1 MNTVNMI
8 HAMQKRISRR
18 SYVGKS
24 LTDDQKKLLEAFI
37 QENTAVPFSSS
48 VGCIILDLPG
58 MGTTELKKLG
68 TYGMIKDAYT
78 YLVGHCGDSQ
88 RNLEDFGCFFEKVIL
103 YATHLG
109 LGTCWLGGTF
119 NRSAF
124 QNRGGISVDRTIPA
138 VSPVGK
144 AVEQKTIRENVI
156 RFFSSAHK
164 RKNWNKLFYHE
175 TPGTPLAE
183 SDAGEYRQVLD
194 MVRIAPSASNKQPWR
209 IVKKKGNDTYHFF
222 LQRNRSYQNI
232 LSMMKL
238 PDIQRIDM
246 GIALCHFETAAGE
259 LKLGG
264 QWQSDSSSAECNAE
278 DMEYLVSWKGE

>member
-1 MNTVNMI
+1 MI

-18 SYVGKS
+18 SYVGKP

-37 QENTAVPFSSS
+37 QENTAVPFGSG
-48 VGCIILDLPG
+48 VGCTILDLPG
-58 MGTTELKKLG
+58 ISSTELKKLG
-68 TYGMIKDAYT
+68 TYGMIKSAYT
-78 YLVGHCGDSQ
+78 YLVGHCGDSP
-88 RNLEDFGCFFEKVIL
+88 RNLEDFGYFFEKVIL

-124 QNRGGISVDRTIPA
+124 QNRTGIPDTRTVHA
-138 VSPVGK
+138 VSPVGM

-156 RFFSSAHK
+156 RFFARGHK
-164 RKNWNKLFYHE
+164 RKNWYELFFHE

-183 SDAGEYRQVLD
+183 NDAGEYRQVLD

-209 IVKKKGNDTYHFF
+209 IIKKKGSNTFHFF
-222 LQRNRSYQNI
+222 LHRAGSYQKI
-232 LSMMKL
+232 LSLMKL

-246 GIALCHFETAAGE
+246 GIALCHFETVAGE
-259 LKLGG
+259 LRLGG
-264 QWQSDSSSAECNAE
+264 QWQSDPSSAECNAE